1 MSSDLSNNT
10 MNEELFKRLK
20 LAALWASL
28 MFLYIYADYFML
40 YTGNTIKN
48 MMNGIM
54 GPLGPANDKIM
65 IGVSIL
71 MIVPSMMICLSALLP
86 RQINKWLNILLGC
99 AYAFIAGAS
108 NMGGAPFYVL
118 FGVVEIVVSLLI
130 VFIAFS
136 WRKKIAK

>member
-1 MSSDLSNNT
+1 MSTDLSNNT

-71 MIVPSMMICLSALLP
+71 MMRRMLEHAE
-86 RQINKWLNILLGC
+86 
-99 AYAFIAGAS
+99 
-108 NMGGAPFYVL
+108 M
-118 FGVVEIVVSLLI
+118 VEN
-130 VFIAFS
+130 
-136 WRKKIAK
+136 